1 MTLKDYHDAITCK
14 VPGTWNLHNVA
25 LEHNLPLDFFT
36 LLSSVS
42 GVVGQKGQA
51 NYAAANVFLD
61 AFATYRRSLG
71 LAACSV
77 DLGAIEDVGYM
88 HEHEDLV
95 VVFDKVAWTPIN
107 EALFHRIVRCSILQ
121 QVDPGN
127 RDSAQ
132 LITSVAV
139 PQQPGSSLL
148 VDARFSGLVSGD
160 ASGGANKAADGKDG
174 AAKELQA
181 FFLMLKS
188 GAEAGLVL
196 SACVEIVNKQFMA
209 TLRLPEPMEPA
220 KSLSSY
226 GLDSLAAVEFRN
238 WARMDL
244 GADLTTLDITNAAS
258 LIALCEKIVSKIAV

>member
-1 MTLKDYHDAITCK
+1 MTIKDYRDAVTCK

-25 LEHNLPLDFFT
+25 LERSLPLDFFT
-36 LLSSVS
+36 MLSSVS

-95 VVFDKVAWTPIN
+95 VALDKAAWTPIN
-107 EALFHRIVRCSILQ
+107 EALFHRIVRTAILQ
-121 QVDPGN
+121 QVAPVN
-127 RDSAQ
+127 PDSAQ

-139 PQQPGSSLL
+139 PQLPSSSLL
-148 VDARFSGLVSGD
+148 VDARFSGLI
-160 ASGGANKAADGKDG
+160 AGGAAGATAADGKDG
-174 AAKELQA
+174 GAMKELQA
-181 FFLMLKS
+181 FFLLLKS
-188 GAEAGLVL
+188 GADAALVL
-196 SACVEIVNKQFMA
+196 NACVEIVNKQFVTM
-209 TLRLPEPMEPA
+209 LRLSEPMEPA

-226 GLDSLAAVEFRN
+226 GMDSLAAVEFRN

-244 GADLTTLDITNAAS
+244 GADLTTLDVTNAAS
-258 LIALCEKIVSKIAV
+258 LIALCEKIVSKIPA